1 MINNSTASL
10 NDVDDGQA
18 DESANIPKAIDSNEE
33 LEKELQEGSELGNRD
48 QRLGRQEPNLELK
61 HSLIG
66 KQNMPGFINKEG
78 KCSAEPA

>member
-18 DESANIPKAIDSNEE
+18 DESANIPKVIDSNEE
-33 LEKELQEGSELGNRD
+33 LEKELQEGSESGNRD
-48 QRLGRQEPNLELK
+48 QRRQEPNLELK

-66 KQNMPGFINKEG
+66 KQNMPGFMNKEG